1 MKKTRITALLLLS
14 LSLILVLSFG
24 VAAAPAWK
32 TLTTVEGST
41 SQTTDYIYV
50 PSGEWRISW
59 SYTVGQYPNAALF
72 SYTLNDAEGR
82 QLDFI
87 MQYGE
92 EKTSGTTY
100 VHEDGPGNYYFDIT
114 ENALDSYGIKIE
126 YQQETHVTAQP
137 TNTNQP
143 DSDGPFSPLL
153 LAVVVAAVIA
163 VAVIAIVIVKKRGSH
178 VPPPP

>member
-14 LSLILVLSFG
+14 LSVILLLSFG

-32 TLTTVEGST
+32 TLTTVEGSA

-59 SYTVGQYPNAALF
+59 SYTATQYPDSAVFA
-72 SYTLNDAEGR
+72 YTLKDAEGIQR
-82 QLDFI
+82 DTLF
-87 MQYGE
+87 
-92 EKTSGTTY
+92 TSGTTTTSGTSY
-100 VHEDGPGNYYFDIT
+100 LHEDGPGNYYFDIT
-114 ENALDSYGIKIE
+114 TNVDSYSIKIE
-126 YQQETHVTAQP
+126 CQQETHATAQP